1 MNRRRRTDEPV
12 KNIHKETE
20 YHTVV
25 TDDGTQDE
33 GFNCKACGKF
43 ITVRDCGTNNRNHC
57 PHCLSSIH
65 LDNIPGDRSADCGG
79 IMEPISIYV
88 RPDGEWAL
96 IHRCKKC
103 GELKINRIA
112 ADDNEY
118 HTVVTD
124 DGTQDEGFNCKA
136 CGKFITVRDCGTN
149 NRNHCP
155 HCLSS
160 IHLDNIPGDRSADCG
175 GIMEPIS
182 IYVRPD
188 GEWALIHRCK
198 KCGELKI
205 NRIAA
210 DDNEYLLLSLACK
223 PLANP
228 PFPLSALS
236 FHFGKEDK

>member
-96 IHRCKKC
+96 IHRCRNAAS
-103 GELKINRIA
+103 LK
-112 ADDNEY
+112 
-118 HTVVTD
+118 
-124 DGTQDEGFNCKA
+124 
-136 CGKFITVRDCGTN
+136 
-149 NRNHCP
+149 
-155 HCLSS
+155 
-160 IHLDNIPGDRSADCG
+160 
-175 GIMEPIS
+175 
-182 IYVRPD
+182 
-188 GEWALIHRCK
+188 
-198 KCGELKI
+198 
-205 NRIAA
+205 
-210 DDNEYLLLSLACK
+210 
-223 PLANP
+223 
-228 PFPLSALS
+228 
-236 FHFGKEDK
+236 

>member
-12 KNIHKETE
+12 KNIHRETE

-43 ITVRDCGTNNRNHC
+43 ITVKDCGTNNRNHC

-96 IHRCKKC
+96 ISY
-103 GELKINRIA
+103 EISAQASRIG
-112 ADDNEY
+112 Y
-118 HTVVTD
+118 I
-124 DGTQDEGFNCKA
+124 K
-136 CGKFITVRDCGTN
+136 
-149 NRNHCP
+149 
-155 HCLSS
+155 
-160 IHLDNIPGDRSADCG
+160 
-175 GIMEPIS
+175 
-182 IYVRPD
+182 
-188 GEWALIHRCK
+188 
-198 KCGELKI
+198 LKI

-236 FHFGKEDK
+236 TRFGKDNK

>member
-12 KNIHKETE
+12 KNIHRETE

-43 ITVRDCGTNNRNHC
+43 ITV
-57 PHCLSSIH
+57 
-65 LDNIPGDRSADCGG
+65 
-79 IMEPISIYV
+79 
-88 RPDGEWAL
+88 
-96 IHRCKKC
+96 K
-103 GELKINRIA
+103 
-112 ADDNEY
+112 
-118 HTVVTD
+118 
-124 DGTQDEGFNCKA
+124 
-136 CGKFITVRDCGTN
+136 DCGTN

-223 PLANP
+223 PLAHYLCNGSILYSKIVLNP
-228 PFPLSALS
+228 AGATGAKRPPPLLTLAPFNSFSAQR
-236 FHFGKEDK
+236 

>member
-88 RPDGEWAL
+88 RPDGEL
-96 IHRCKKC
+96 
-103 GELKINRIA
+103 
-112 ADDNEY
+112 
-118 HTVVTD
+118 
-124 DGTQDEGFNCKA
+124 
-136 CGKFITVRDCGTN
+136 
-149 NRNHCP
+149 
-155 HCLSS
+155 
-160 IHLDNIPGDRSADCG
+160 
-175 GIMEPIS
+175 
-182 IYVRPD
+182 
-188 GEWALIHRCK
+188 ALIHRCK

-236 FHFGKEDK
+236 SNFGKEDK

>member
-12 KNIHKETE
+12 INIHKETE

-79 IMEPISIYV
+79 IMEPI
-88 RPDGEWAL
+88 
-96 IHRCKKC
+96 
-103 GELKINRIA
+103 
-112 ADDNEY
+112 
-118 HTVVTD
+118 
-124 DGTQDEGFNCKA
+124 
-136 CGKFITVRDCGTN
+136 
-149 NRNHCP
+149 
-155 HCLSS
+155 
-160 IHLDNIPGDRSADCG
+160 
-175 GIMEPIS
+175 
-182 IYVRPD
+182 
-188 GEWALIHRCK
+188 
-198 KCGELKI
+198 

-236 FHFGKEDK
+236 SNFGKEDK

>member
-112 ADDNEY
+112 AVKTNLMIKLWAN
-118 HTVVTD
+118 TTP
-124 DGTQDEGFNCKA
+124 
-136 CGKFITVRDCGTN
+136 ITATPTASKKPQSVRLKLG
-149 NRNHCP
+149 
-155 HCLSS
+155 
-160 IHLDNIPGDRSADCG
+160 
-175 GIMEPIS
+175 M
-182 IYVRPD
+182 VR
-188 GEWALIHRCK
+188 
-198 KCGELKI
+198 
-205 NRIAA
+205 
-210 DDNEYLLLSLACK
+210 
-223 PLANP
+223 
-228 PFPLSALS
+228 
-236 FHFGKEDK
+236 

>member
-65 LDNIPGDRSADCGG
+65 LANIPGDRSADCGG

-112 ADDNEY
+112 AVKTNLMIKLWAN
-118 HTVVTD
+118 TTP
-124 DGTQDEGFNCKA
+124 
-136 CGKFITVRDCGTN
+136 ITATPTASKKPQSVRLKLG
-149 NRNHCP
+149 
-155 HCLSS
+155 
-160 IHLDNIPGDRSADCG
+160 
-175 GIMEPIS
+175 M
-182 IYVRPD
+182 VR
-188 GEWALIHRCK
+188 
-198 KCGELKI
+198 
-205 NRIAA
+205 
-210 DDNEYLLLSLACK
+210 
-223 PLANP
+223 
-228 PFPLSALS
+228 
-236 FHFGKEDK
+236 

>member
-96 IHRCKKC
+96 IHLYACRS
-103 GELKINRIA
+103 
-112 ADDNEY
+112 
-118 HTVVTD
+118 
-124 DGTQDEGFNCKA
+124 GFLVCA
-136 CGKFITVRDCGTN
+136 
-149 NRNHCP
+149 
-155 HCLSS
+155 CLSTAAS
-160 IHLDNIPGDRSADCG
+160 CRKILFRHDETAQQCG
-175 GIMEPIS
+175 LKNQILILP
-182 IYVRPD
+182 YA
-188 GEWALIHRCK
+188 ALK
-198 KCGELKI
+198 
-205 NRIAA
+205 
-210 DDNEYLLLSLACK
+210 S
-223 PLANP
+223 
-228 PFPLSALS
+228 
-236 FHFGKEDK
+236 

>member
-112 ADDNEY
+112 ADDNSRY
-118 HTVVTD
+118 
-124 DGTQDEGFNCKA
+124 
-136 CGKFITVRDCGTN
+136 
-149 NRNHCP
+149 
-155 HCLSS
+155 S
-160 IHLDNIPGDRSADCG
+160 
-175 GIMEPIS
+175 
-182 IYVRPD
+182 
-188 GEWALIHRCK
+188 
-198 KCGELKI
+198 
-205 NRIAA
+205 
-210 DDNEYLLLSLACK
+210 LSLACK

-236 FHFGKEDK
+236 TPFGKEDK

>member
-12 KNIHKETE
+12 KNIHKET
-20 YHTVV
+20 
-25 TDDGTQDE
+25 
-33 GFNCKACGKF
+33 
-43 ITVRDCGTNNRNHC
+43 
-57 PHCLSSIH
+57 
-65 LDNIPGDRSADCGG
+65 
-79 IMEPISIYV
+79 
-88 RPDGEWAL
+88 
-96 IHRCKKC
+96 
-103 GELKINRIA
+103 
-112 ADDNEY
+112 EY

-236 FHFGKEDK
+236 TPFGKEDKYGICCQALPRKSAASAFVLWYTVTLPFVSTFAFLS

>member
-65 LDNIPGDRSADCGG
+65 LDNIP
-79 IMEPISIYV
+79 V
-88 RPDGEWAL
+88 
-96 IHRCKKC
+96 
-103 GELKINRIA
+103 
-112 ADDNEY
+112 
-118 HTVVTD
+118 
-124 DGTQDEGFNCKA
+124 
-136 CGKFITVRDCGTN
+136 
-149 NRNHCP
+149 
-155 HCLSS
+155 
-160 IHLDNIPGDRSADCG
+160 DRSADCG

-236 FHFGKEDK
+236 SHFGKEDK

>member
-96 IHRCKKC
+96 IH
-103 GELKINRIA
+103 
-112 ADDNEY
+112 
-118 HTVVTD
+118 
-124 DGTQDEGFNCKA
+124 
-136 CGKFITVRDCGTN
+136 
-149 NRNHCP
+149 
-155 HCLSS
+155 LS
-160 IHLDNIPGDRSADCG
+160 
-175 GIMEPIS
+175 
-182 IYVRPD
+182 
-188 GEWALIHRCK
+188 LIH
-198 KCGELKI
+198 I
-205 NRIAA
+205 
-210 DDNEYLLLSLACK
+210 
-223 PLANP
+223 
-228 PFPLSALS
+228 
-236 FHFGKEDK
+236 

>member
-112 ADDNEY
+112 AVKTNLMIKMWAN
-118 HTVVTD
+118 TTP
-124 DGTQDEGFNCKA
+124 
-136 CGKFITVRDCGTN
+136 ITATPTASKKPQIVRLKLG
-149 NRNHCP
+149 
-155 HCLSS
+155 
-160 IHLDNIPGDRSADCG
+160 
-175 GIMEPIS
+175 M
-182 IYVRPD
+182 VR
-188 GEWALIHRCK
+188 
-198 KCGELKI
+198 
-205 NRIAA
+205 
-210 DDNEYLLLSLACK
+210 
-223 PLANP
+223 
-228 PFPLSALS
+228 
-236 FHFGKEDK
+236 

>member
-25 TDDGTQDE
+25 ADDGTQDE

-103 GELKINRIA
+103 GEL
-112 ADDNEY
+112 
-118 HTVVTD
+118 
-124 DGTQDEGFNCKA
+124 
-136 CGKFITVRDCGTN
+136 
-149 NRNHCP
+149 
-155 HCLSS
+155 
-160 IHLDNIPGDRSADCG
+160 
-175 GIMEPIS
+175 
-182 IYVRPD
+182 
-188 GEWALIHRCK
+188 
-198 KCGELKI
+198 LK
-205 NRIAA
+205 
-210 DDNEYLLLSLACK
+210 
-223 PLANP
+223 
-228 PFPLSALS
+228 
-236 FHFGKEDK
+236 

>member
-1 MNRRRRTDEPV
+1 MSILFLEKIENSP
-12 KNIHKETE
+12 
-20 YHTVV
+20 
-25 TDDGTQDE
+25 
-33 GFNCKACGKF
+33 KF
-43 ITVRDCGTNNRNHC
+43 SWIKLYFAAIRF
-57 PHCLSSIH
+57 
-65 LDNIPGDRSADCGG
+65 SAFRK
-79 IMEPISIYV
+79 PS
-88 RPDGEWAL
+88 L
-96 IHRCKKC
+96 
-103 GELKINRIA
+103 
-112 ADDNEY
+112 
-118 HTVVTD
+118 
-124 DGTQDEGFNCKA
+124 
-136 CGKFITVRDCGTN
+136 TVRDCGTN

-236 FHFGKEDK
+236 SNFGKEEK